1 MVRSVPFTSI
11 SSLSIP
17 KQSISIFLQKSN
29 IMVYKYIYICN
40 IQLWFIWF
48 WQHEVQAVPG
58 RLKSF
63 LMECQCYSHV
73 FAVAV
78 VTHVCCAVEWVVRNG
93 VREEAPWRSKDGAV
107 PLWQIF
113 SVWLDKQGISL
124 EGSKPQQMHQE
135 LFLREG

>member
-1 MVRSVPFTSI
+1 MVQSPFTCI
-11 SSLSIP
+11 SSLSV
-17 KQSISIFLQKSN
+17 QKTVHWDFFFTYLKMIWTLLYN
-29 IMVYKYIYICN
+29 IHF
-40 IQLWFIWF
+40 WFTWF
-48 WQHEVQAVPG
+48 WQHEVQAVQG
-58 RLKSF
+58 QLKSF

-93 VREEAPWRSKDGAV
+93 VQEEAPWRSKDAAA

-113 SVWLDKQGISL
+113 SVWLDKRGISS

-135 LFLREG
+135 LFLQEG